1 MTTRTVVVDGIPHEV
16 PSTAAAVIEKLVKDC
31 GDALLLSVESDTK
44 AKDAQAAIDT
54 LKVEHAAAMDLLRK
68 DVITPEAR
76 DALVAE
82 WAKMLTDATRL
93 APSVVTDGKT
103 CLQVRREVIAAVS
116 DTDATAK
123 AVVTAVLAGA
133 ELDKAAADTVRTAFN
148 ALVAA
153 VPTVKPD
160 AHKAIADALLGNQ
173 TAQVA
178 DSHAL
183 FVSNLTQGA

>member
-1 MTTRTVVVDGIPHEV
+1 M
-16 PSTAAAVIEKLVKDC
+16 
-31 GDALLLSVESDTK
+31 
-44 AKDAQAAIDT
+44 
-54 LKVEHAAAMDLLRK
+54 
-68 DVITPEAR
+68 
-76 DALVAE
+76 
-82 WAKMLTDATRL
+82 
-93 APSVVTDGKT
+93 
-103 CLQVRREVIAAVS
+103 IADVS

-133 ELDKAAADTVRTAFN
+133 DLDKAAADTVRTAFN